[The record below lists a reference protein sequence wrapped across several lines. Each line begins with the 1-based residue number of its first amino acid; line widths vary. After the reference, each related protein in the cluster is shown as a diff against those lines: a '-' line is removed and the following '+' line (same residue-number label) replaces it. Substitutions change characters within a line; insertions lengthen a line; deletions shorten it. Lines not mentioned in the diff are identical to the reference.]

1 MPALSTN
8 ETRCAGKVGKPPNS
22 GFERSG
28 CAKGRR
34 RAVRSLPA
42 LSGDFFDRGAGVR
55 DSSAPVGSV
64 HEC

>member
-1 MPALSTN
+1 M
-8 ETRCAGKVGKPPNS
+8 
-22 GFERSG
+22 
-28 CAKGRR
+28 
-34 RAVRSLPA
+34 RSLPA